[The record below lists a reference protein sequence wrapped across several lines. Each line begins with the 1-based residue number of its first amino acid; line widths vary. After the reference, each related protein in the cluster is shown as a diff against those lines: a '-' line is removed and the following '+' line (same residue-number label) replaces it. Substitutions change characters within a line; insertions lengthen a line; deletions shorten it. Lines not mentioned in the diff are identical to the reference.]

1 MTVDAVGVSAGALLG
16 TSTITAFVESAA
28 GVGAGG
34 RTGLTAVTTG
44 VMFLLALFFAPLI
57 TLVPNAA
64 ISPILILVG
73 ALMLGAIVK
82 DIDFD
87 DWTEGFPAF
96 LVIVLMPFTYSIANG
111 ISAGLV
117 AYPLVKIVSGRAK
130 EVNWIMYV
138 LAVLVLIRYIW
149 Y

>member
-1 MTVDAVGVSAGALLG
+1 
-16 TSTITAFVESAA
+16 
-28 GVGAGG
+28 
-34 RTGLTAVTTG
+34 
-44 VMFLLALFFAPLI
+44 MFLLCLFFAPLI

-64 ISPILILVG
+64 TSQILVLVG
-73 ALMLGAIVK
+73 ALMIGAIR

-87 DWTEGFPAF
+87 DWTEGFPSF

-117 AYPLVKIVSGRAK
+117 AYPLVKLVAGRAK

-138 LAVLVLIRYIW
+138 LAVLVLVRYIW
-149 Y
+149 F